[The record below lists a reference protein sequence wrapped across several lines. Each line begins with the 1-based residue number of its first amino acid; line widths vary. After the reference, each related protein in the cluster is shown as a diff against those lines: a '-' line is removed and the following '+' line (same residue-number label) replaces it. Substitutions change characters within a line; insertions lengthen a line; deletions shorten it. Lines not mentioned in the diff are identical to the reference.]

1 MPSFIGSPVSFEA
14 AALIED
20 TVHYI
25 TSLLPIT
32 PDTPLPEFTHHYPL
46 FDATQRELG
55 AMIAG
60 PWKEST
66 STVDSALVGEA
77 GNAWHDGLD
86 RAGKGAESLRRSAED
101 ASHASIHIAST
112 LIKGALDISGIAN
125 RYLTTATSLLTGS
138 MSIPILLGPIPLKP
152 GTRIMPALKKASA
165 EARHEADT
173 AAERINTE
181 LEGDVA
187 VLQRLLE
194 EPSPAFPQCEVDI
207 PPDPPSAAVTTPAES
222 PPALNS
228 ANDVAA
234 GSPGASGSL
243 GASTPAPGPALNT
256 APGGQV
262 PVAQP
267 PAVSTPPAAPPP
279 PSHAPASGASPQAL
293 QAVEAGRSAIGTP
306 YQWGGNTPGVG
317 LDCSGLTHWAYA
329 QAGVDIPRLAEA
341 QTVGT
346 QVTQDQLLPGD
357 LVVWDGHVAMYVGD
371 GMMIE
376 AGDPVQTSPLRTT
389 NMGMNFLGFYR
400 PTG

>member
-1 MPSFIGSPVSFEA
+1 MPSFIGSPVSSEA

-32 PDTPLPEFTHHYPL
+32 PETPLPDFTHHYPL
-46 FDATQRELG
+46 FDATRRELG
-55 AMIAG
+55 AMLSG

-77 GNAWHDGLD
+77 GNEWHDGLD
-86 RAGKGAESLRRSAED
+86 RATKGAESLRCSGEE

-112 LIKGALDISGIAN
+112 IIKGALDISGIAN

-138 MSIPILLGPIPLKP
+138 MSIPILLGPIPVKP
-152 GTRIMPALKKASA
+152 GTGIMPALKKASA
-165 EARHEADT
+165 EARHEADN

-194 EPSPAFPQCEVDI
+194 EPSPAFQQCEVDI
-207 PPDPPSAAVTTPAES
+207 PPDPPSTSETAPAVAS
-222 PPALNS
+222 PVLNS
-228 ANDVAA
+228 ANDAA
-234 GSPGASGSL
+234 AASPEAAAS
-243 GASTPAPGPALNT
+243 ASKPALTPAPGDHP
-256 APGGQV
+256 

-267 PAVSTPPAAPPP
+267 PATQAPPAEPPP
-279 PSHAPASGASPQAL
+279 PSHASASGASPQAL
-293 QAVEAGRSAIGTP
+293 QAVEAARSAIGTP

>member
-1 MPSFIGSPVSFEA
+1 MPSFIGSPVSAEA

-32 PDTPLPEFTHHYPL
+32 PETPLPDFTHHYPL
-46 FDATQRELG
+46 FDATRRELG
-55 AMIAG
+55 AMLSG

-66 STVDSALVGEA
+66 STVDSALVGEV
-77 GNAWHDGLD
+77 GNEWHDGLD
-86 RAGKGAESLRRSAED
+86 CASKGAESLRCSGEE

-112 LIKGALDISGIAN
+112 IIKGALDISGIAN

-152 GTRIMPALKKASA
+152 GTGIMPALKKASA
-165 EARHEADT
+165 DARHEADT
-173 AAERINTE
+173 AADRINTE

-187 VLQRLLE
+187 VLQHLLE

-207 PPDPPSAAVTTPAES
+207 PPDQSSAAVTTPAGA
-222 PPALNS
+222 PPVLSS
-228 ANDVAA
+228 ANDVVA
-234 GSPGASGSL
+234 GSPGAAGSS
-243 GASTPAPGPALNT
+243 GASASALTPAPGNQT
-256 APGGQV
+256 
-262 PVAQP
+262 PVAHP
-267 PAVSTPPAAPPP
+267 PAVSAPPAALPPA
-279 PSHAPASGASPQAL
+279 SHASAGGASPQAL
-293 QAVEAGRSAIGTP
+293 QAVEAARSAIGTP

-346 QVTQDQLLPGD
+346 RVTQDQLLPGD

-389 NMGMNFLGFYR
+389 NMGMNFLGFHR

>member
-1 MPSFIGSPVSFEA
+1 MPSFIGSPVSSEA

-20 TVHYI
+20 TVQYI

-32 PDTPLPEFTHHYPL
+32 PETPLPDFTHHYPL
-46 FDATQRELG
+46 FDATRRELG
-55 AMIAG
+55 AMLSG

-77 GNAWHDGLD
+77 GNEWHDGLD
-86 RAGKGAESLRRSAED
+86 RATKGAESLRCSGQE

-112 LIKGALDISGIAN
+112 IIKGALDISGIAN

-138 MSIPILLGPIPLKP
+138 MSIPILLGPIPVKP
-152 GTRIMPALKKASA
+152 GTGIMPALKKASA
-165 EARHEADT
+165 EARHEADN

-194 EPSPAFPQCEVDI
+194 EPSPAFQQCEVDI
-207 PPDPPSAAVTTPAES
+207 PPDPPSTSETAPAVAS
-222 PPALNS
+222 PVLNS
-228 ANDVAA
+228 ANDAA
-234 GSPGASGSL
+234 AASPEAAAS
-243 GASTPAPGPALNT
+243 ASTPALTP
-256 APGGQV
+256 APGDHP

-267 PAVSTPPAAPPP
+267 PATQAPPAEPPP
-279 PSHAPASGASPQAL
+279 PSHASASGASPQAL
-293 QAVEAGRSAIGTP
+293 QAVEAARSAIGTP

>member
-1 MPSFIGSPVSFEA
+1 MPSFIGSPVSSEA

-32 PDTPLPEFTHHYPL
+32 PETPLPDFTHHYPL
-46 FDATQRELG
+46 FDATRRELG
-55 AMIAG
+55 AMLSG

-66 STVDSALVGEA
+66 STVDSALVGEV
-77 GNAWHDGLD
+77 GNEWHDGLD
-86 RAGKGAESLRRSAED
+86 CASKGAESLRCSGEE

-112 LIKGALDISGIAN
+112 IIKGALDISGIAN

-138 MSIPILLGPIPLKP
+138 MSIPILLGPIPVKP
-152 GTRIMPALKKASA
+152 GTGIVPALKKASA
-165 EARHEADT
+165 EARHEADN

-194 EPSPAFPQCEVDI
+194 EPSPAFQQCEVDI
-207 PPDPPSAAVTTPAES
+207 PPDPPSTSETAPAVAS
-222 PPALNS
+222 PVLNS
-228 ANDVAA
+228 ANDAA
-234 GSPGASGSL
+234 AASPEAAAS
-243 GASTPAPGPALNT
+243 ASTPALTP
-256 APGGQV
+256 APGDHP

-267 PAVSTPPAAPPP
+267 PATQAPPAEPPP
-279 PSHAPASGASPQAL
+279 PSHASASGASPQAL
-293 QAVEAGRSAIGTP
+293 QAVEAARSAIGTP
-306 YQWGGNTPGVG
+306 YQWGGNTLGVG

>member
-1 MPSFIGSPVSFEA
+1 MPSFIGSPVSSEA

-20 TVHYI
+20 TGHYI

-32 PDTPLPEFTHHYPL
+32 PETPLPDFTHHYPL
-46 FDATQRELG
+46 FDATRRELG
-55 AMIAG
+55 AMLSG

-66 STVDSALVGEA
+66 STVDSALVGEV
-77 GNAWHDGLD
+77 GNEWHDGLD
-86 RAGKGAESLRRSAED
+86 CASKGAESLRCSGEE

-112 LIKGALDISGIAN
+112 IIKGALDISGIAN

-138 MSIPILLGPIPLKP
+138 MSIPILLGPIPVKP
-152 GTRIMPALKKASA
+152 GTGIVPALKKASA
-165 EARHEADT
+165 EARHEADN

-194 EPSPAFPQCEVDI
+194 EPSPAFQQCEVDI
-207 PPDPPSAAVTTPAES
+207 PPDPPSTSETAPAVAS
-222 PPALNS
+222 PVLNS
-228 ANDVAA
+228 ANDAA
-234 GSPGASGSL
+234 AASPEAAAS
-243 GASTPAPGPALNT
+243 ASTPALTP
-256 APGGQV
+256 APGDHP

-267 PAVSTPPAAPPP
+267 PATQAPPAEPPP
-279 PSHAPASGASPQAL
+279 PSHASASGASPQAL
-293 QAVEAGRSAIGTP
+293 QAVEAARSAIGTP
-306 YQWGGNTPGVG
+306 YQWGGNTLGVG

>member
-1 MPSFIGSPVSFEA
+1 MPSLIGSPVSSEA

-20 TVHYI
+20 TVQYI

-32 PDTPLPEFTHHYPL
+32 PETPLPDFTHHYPL
-46 FDATQRELG
+46 FDATRRELG
-55 AMIAG
+55 AMLSG

-77 GNAWHDGLD
+77 GNEWHDGLD
-86 RAGKGAESLRRSAED
+86 RASKGAESLRCSGQE

-112 LIKGALDISGIAN
+112 IIKGALDISGIAN

-138 MSIPILLGPIPLKP
+138 MSIPILLGPIPVKP
-152 GTRIMPALKKASA
+152 GTGIMPALKKASA
-165 EARHEADT
+165 EARHEADN

-194 EPSPAFPQCEVDI
+194 EPSPAFQQCEVDI
-207 PPDPPSAAVTTPAES
+207 PPDPPSTSETAPAVAS
-222 PPALNS
+222 PVLNS
-228 ANDVAA
+228 ANDAA
-234 GSPGASGSL
+234 AASPEAAAS
-243 GASTPAPGPALNT
+243 ASTPALTP
-256 APGGQV
+256 APGDHP

-267 PAVSTPPAAPPP
+267 PATQAPPAEPPP
-279 PSHAPASGASPQAL
+279 PSHASASGASPQAL
-293 QAVEAGRSAIGTP
+293 QAVEAARSAIGTP

-357 LVVWDGHVAMYVGD
+357 LVVWDGHVAIYVGD

>member
-1 MPSFIGSPVSFEA
+1 MLS
-14 AALIED
+14 
-20 TVHYI
+20 
-25 TSLLPIT
+25 
-32 PDTPLPEFTHHYPL
+32 
-46 FDATQRELG
+46 
-55 AMIAG
+55 G

-77 GNAWHDGLD
+77 GNEWHDGLD
-86 RAGKGAESLRRSAED
+86 RATKGAESLRCSGEE

-112 LIKGALDISGIAN
+112 IIKGALDISGIAN

-138 MSIPILLGPIPLKP
+138 MSIPILLGPIPVKP
-152 GTRIMPALKKASA
+152 GTGIMPALKKASA
-165 EARHEADT
+165 EARHEADN

-194 EPSPAFPQCEVDI
+194 EPSPAFQQCEVDI
-207 PPDPPSAAVTTPAES
+207 PPDPPSTSETAPAVAS
-222 PPALNS
+222 PVLNS
-228 ANDVAA
+228 ANDAA
-234 GSPGASGSL
+234 AASPEAAAS
-243 GASTPAPGPALNT
+243 ASTPALTP
-256 APGGQV
+256 APGDHP

-267 PAVSTPPAAPPP
+267 PATQAPPAEPPP
-279 PSHAPASGASPQAL
+279 PSHASASGASPQAL
-293 QAVEAGRSAIGTP
+293 QAVEAARSAIGTP

>member
-1 MPSFIGSPVSFEA
+1 MPSFIGSPVSSEA

-32 PDTPLPEFTHHYPL
+32 PETPLPDFTHHYPL
-46 FDATQRELG
+46 FDATRRELG
-55 AMIAG
+55 AMLSG

-77 GNAWHDGLD
+77 GNEWHDGLD
-86 RAGKGAESLRRSAED
+86 RATKGAESLRCSGEE

-112 LIKGALDISGIAN
+112 IIKGALDISGIAN

-138 MSIPILLGPIPLKP
+138 MSIPILLGPIPVKP
-152 GTRIMPALKKASA
+152 GTGIMPALKKASA
-165 EARHEADT
+165 EARHEADN

-194 EPSPAFPQCEVDI
+194 EPSPAFQQCEVDI
-207 PPDPPSAAVTTPAES
+207 PPDPPSTSETAPAVAS
-222 PPALNS
+222 PVLNS
-228 ANDVAA
+228 ANDAA
-234 GSPGASGSL
+234 AASPEAAAS
-243 GASTPAPGPALNT
+243 ASTPALTP
-256 APGGQV
+256 APGDHP

-267 PAVSTPPAAPPP
+267 PATQAPPAEPPP
-279 PSHAPASGASPQAL
+279 PSHASASGASPQAL
-293 QAVEAGRSAIGTP
+293 QAVEAARSAIGTP

-329 QAGVDIPRLAEA
+329 
-341 QTVGT
+341 
-346 QVTQDQLLPGD
+346 
-357 LVVWDGHVAMYVGD
+357 
-371 GMMIE
+371 
-376 AGDPVQTSPLRTT
+376 
-389 NMGMNFLGFYR
+389 
-400 PTG
+400 

>member
-1 MPSFIGSPVSFEA
+1 MPSFIGSPVSSEA

-32 PDTPLPEFTHHYPL
+32 PETPLPDFTHHYPL
-46 FDATQRELG
+46 FDATRRELG
-55 AMIAG
+55 AMLSG

-77 GNAWHDGLD
+77 GNEWHDGLD
-86 RAGKGAESLRRSAED
+86 RATKGAESLRCSGEE

-112 LIKGALDISGIAN
+112 IIKGALDISGIAN

-138 MSIPILLGPIPLKP
+138 MSIPILLGPIPVKP
-152 GTRIMPALKKASA
+152 GTGIMPALKKASA
-165 EARHEADT
+165 EARHEADN

-194 EPSPAFPQCEVDI
+194 EPSPAFQQCEVDI
-207 PPDPPSAAVTTPAES
+207 PPDPPSTSETAPAVAS
-222 PPALNS
+222 PVLNS
-228 ANDVAA
+228 ANDAA
-234 GSPGASGSL
+234 AASPEAAAS
-243 GASTPAPGPALNT
+243 ASTPALTP
-256 APGGQV
+256 APGDHP

-267 PAVSTPPAAPPP
+267 PATQAPPAEPPP
-279 PSHAPASGASPQAL
+279 PSHASASGASPQAL
-293 QAVEAGRSAIGTP
+293 QAVEAARSAIGTP

-317 LDCSGLTHWAYA
+317 LDCSGLTHWTYA

>member
-1 MPSFIGSPVSFEA
+1 MPSLIGSPVSSEA

-20 TVHYI
+20 TVQYI

-32 PDTPLPEFTHHYPL
+32 PETPLPDFTHHYPL
-46 FDATQRELG
+46 FDATRRELG
-55 AMIAG
+55 AMLSG

-77 GNAWHDGLD
+77 GNEWHDGLD
-86 RAGKGAESLRRSAED
+86 RATKGAESLRCSGQE

-112 LIKGALDISGIAN
+112 IIKGALDISGIAN

-138 MSIPILLGPIPLKP
+138 MSIPILLGPIPVKP
-152 GTRIMPALKKASA
+152 GTGIMPALKKASA
-165 EARHEADT
+165 EARHEADN

-194 EPSPAFPQCEVDI
+194 EPSPAFQQCEVDI
-207 PPDPPSAAVTTPAES
+207 PPDPPSTSETAPAVAS
-222 PPALNS
+222 PVLNS
-228 ANDVAA
+228 ANDAA
-234 GSPGASGSL
+234 AASPEAAAS
-243 GASTPAPGPALNT
+243 ASTPALTP
-256 APGGQV
+256 APGDHP

-267 PAVSTPPAAPPP
+267 PATQAPPAEPPP
-279 PSHAPASGASPQAL
+279 PSHASASGASPQAL
-293 QAVEAGRSAIGTP
+293 QAVEAARSAIGTP

>member
-1 MPSFIGSPVSFEA
+1 MPSFIGSPVSSEA

-32 PDTPLPEFTHHYPL
+32 PETPLPDFTHHYPL
-46 FDATQRELG
+46 FDATRRELG
-55 AMIAG
+55 AMLSG

-77 GNAWHDGLD
+77 GNEWHDGLD
-86 RAGKGAESLRRSAED
+86 RASKGAESLRCSGQE

-112 LIKGALDISGIAN
+112 IIKGALDISGIAN

-138 MSIPILLGPIPLKP
+138 MSIPILLGPIPVKP
-152 GTRIMPALKKASA
+152 GTGIMPALKKASA
-165 EARHEADT
+165 EARHEADN

-194 EPSPAFPQCEVDI
+194 EPSPAFQQCEVDI
-207 PPDPPSAAVTTPAES
+207 PPDPPSTSETAPAVAS
-222 PPALNS
+222 PVLNS
-228 ANDVAA
+228 ANDAA
-234 GSPGASGSL
+234 AASPEAAAS
-243 GASTPAPGPALNT
+243 ASTPALTP
-256 APGGQV
+256 APGDHP

-267 PAVSTPPAAPPP
+267 PATQAPPAEPPP
-279 PSHAPASGASPQAL
+279 PSHASASGASPQAL
-293 QAVEAGRSAIGTP
+293 QAVEAARSAIGTP

>member
-1 MPSFIGSPVSFEA
+1 MPSFIGSPVSSEA

-32 PDTPLPEFTHHYPL
+32 PETPLPDFTHHYPL
-46 FDATQRELG
+46 FDATRRELG
-55 AMIAG
+55 AMLSG

-77 GNAWHDGLD
+77 GNEWHDGLD
-86 RAGKGAESLRRSAED
+86 RASKGAESLRCSGEE

-112 LIKGALDISGIAN
+112 IIKGALDISGIAN

-138 MSIPILLGPIPLKP
+138 MSIPILLGPIPVKP
-152 GTRIMPALKKASA
+152 GTGIMPALKKASA
-165 EARHEADT
+165 EARHEADN

-194 EPSPAFPQCEVDI
+194 EPSPAFQQCEVDI
-207 PPDPPSAAVTTPAES
+207 PPDPPSTSETAPAVAS
-222 PPALNS
+222 PVLNS
-228 ANDVAA
+228 ANDAA
-234 GSPGASGSL
+234 AASPEAAAS
-243 GASTPAPGPALNT
+243 ASTPALTP
-256 APGGQV
+256 APGDHP

-267 PAVSTPPAAPPP
+267 PATQAPPAEPPP
-279 PSHAPASGASPQAL
+279 PSHASASGASPQAL
-293 QAVEAGRSAIGTP
+293 QAVEAARSAIGTP

>member
-1 MPSFIGSPVSFEA
+1 MPSFTSSAVSSEA

-20 TVHYI
+20 TVRYI

-32 PDTPLPEFTHHYPL
+32 PDTPLPDFTHHYPL

-55 AMIAG
+55 AMLSG
-60 PWKEST
+60 PWKDST
-66 STVDSALVGEA
+66 STVNSALVGEA
-77 GNAWHDGLD
+77 GTVWHNGLD
-86 RAGKGAESLRRSAED
+86 RADKSAESLRRSAED

-112 LIKGALDISGIAN
+112 IIKGALDISGIAN

-138 MSIPILLGPIPLKP
+138 MNIPILLGPIPLKP
-152 GTRIMPALKKASA
+152 GTGIMPALKKASA
-165 EARHEADT
+165 DARHEADN

-194 EPSPAFPQCEVDI
+194 EPAPAFPQCEVDI
-207 PPDPPSAAVTTPAES
+207 PPDPPSTSETAPAVASPA
-222 PPALNS
+222 PTA

-234 GSPGASGSL
+234 ASPRAAGSSGAS
-243 GASTPAPGPALNT
+243 APAPAMTPAPGDHA
-256 APGGQV
+256 

-267 PAVSTPPAAPPP
+267 PATQAPPP
-279 PSHAPASGASPQAL
+279 PSHASASGASPHAL
-293 QAVEAGRSAIGTP
+293 QAVEAARSAIGTP

-376 AGDPVQTSPLRTT
+376 AGDPIQTSPLRTT

>member
-1 MPSFIGSPVSFEA
+1 MPSFIGSPVSSEA

-32 PDTPLPEFTHHYPL
+32 PETPLPDFTHHYPL
-46 FDATQRELG
+46 FDATRRELG
-55 AMIAG
+55 AMLSG

-66 STVDSALVGEA
+66 STVDSALVGEV
-77 GNAWHDGLD
+77 GNEWHDGLD
-86 RAGKGAESLRRSAED
+86 CASKGAESLRCSGEE

-112 LIKGALDISGIAN
+112 IIKGALDISGIAN

-138 MSIPILLGPIPLKP
+138 MSIPILLGPIPVKP
-152 GTRIMPALKKASA
+152 GTGIVPALKKASA
-165 EARHEADT
+165 EARHEADN

-194 EPSPAFPQCEVDI
+194 EPSPVFQQCEVDI
-207 PPDPPSAAVTTPAES
+207 PPDPPSTSETAPAVAS
-222 PPALNS
+222 PVLNS
-228 ANDVAA
+228 ANDAA
-234 GSPGASGSL
+234 AASPEAAAS
-243 GASTPAPGPALNT
+243 ASTPALTP
-256 APGGQV
+256 APGDHP

-267 PAVSTPPAAPPP
+267 PATQAPPAEPPP
-279 PSHAPASGASPQAL
+279 PSHASASGASPQAL
-293 QAVEAGRSAIGTP
+293 QAVEAARSAIGTP

>member
-1 MPSFIGSPVSFEA
+1 MPSFIGSPVSAEA

-32 PDTPLPEFTHHYPL
+32 PETPLPDFTHHYPL
-46 FDATQRELG
+46 FDATRRELG
-55 AMIAG
+55 AMLSG

-77 GNAWHDGLD
+77 GNEWHDGLD
-86 RAGKGAESLRRSAED
+86 RATKGAESLRCSGEE

-112 LIKGALDISGIAN
+112 IIKGALDISGIAN

-138 MSIPILLGPIPLKP
+138 MSIPILLGPIPVKP
-152 GTRIMPALKKASA
+152 GTGIMPALKKASA
-165 EARHEADT
+165 EARHEADN

-194 EPSPAFPQCEVDI
+194 EPSPAFQQCEVDI
-207 PPDPPSAAVTTPAES
+207 PPDPPSTSETAPAVAS
-222 PPALNS
+222 PVLNS
-228 ANDVAA
+228 ANDAA
-234 GSPGASGSL
+234 AASPEAAAS
-243 GASTPAPGPALNT
+243 ASTPALTP
-256 APGGQV
+256 APGDHP

-267 PAVSTPPAAPPP
+267 PATQAPPAEPPP
-279 PSHAPASGASPQAL
+279 PSHASASGASPQAL
-293 QAVEAGRSAIGTP
+293 QAVEAARSAIGTP

>member
-1 MPSFIGSPVSFEA
+1 MPSLIGSPVSSEA

-32 PDTPLPEFTHHYPL
+32 PETPLPDFTHHYPL
-46 FDATQRELG
+46 FDATRRELG
-55 AMIAG
+55 AMLSG

-66 STVDSALVGEA
+66 STVDSALVGEV
-77 GNAWHDGLD
+77 GNEWHDGLD
-86 RAGKGAESLRRSAED
+86 CASKGAESLRCSGQE

-112 LIKGALDISGIAN
+112 IIKGALDISGIAN

-138 MSIPILLGPIPLKP
+138 MSIPILLGPIPVKP
-152 GTRIMPALKKASA
+152 GTGIMPALKKASA
-165 EARHEADT
+165 EARHEADN

-194 EPSPAFPQCEVDI
+194 EPSPAFQQCEVDI
-207 PPDPPSAAVTTPAES
+207 PPDPPSTSETAPAVAS
-222 PPALNS
+222 PVLNS
-228 ANDVAA
+228 ANDAA
-234 GSPGASGSL
+234 AASPEAAAS
-243 GASTPAPGPALNT
+243 ASTPALTP
-256 APGGQV
+256 APGDHP

-267 PAVSTPPAAPPP
+267 PATQAPPAEPPP
-279 PSHAPASGASPQAL
+279 PSHASASGASPQAL
-293 QAVEAGRSAIGTP
+293 QAVEAARSAIGTP

>member
-1 MPSFIGSPVSFEA
+1 MPSLIGSPVSSEA

-32 PDTPLPEFTHHYPL
+32 PETPLPDFTHHYPL
-46 FDATQRELG
+46 FDATRRELG
-55 AMIAG
+55 AMLSG

-77 GNAWHDGLD
+77 GNEWHDGLD
-86 RAGKGAESLRRSAED
+86 RATKGAESLRCSGQE

-112 LIKGALDISGIAN
+112 IIKGALDISGIAN

-138 MSIPILLGPIPLKP
+138 MSIPILLGPIPVKP
-152 GTRIMPALKKASA
+152 GTGIMPALKKASA
-165 EARHEADT
+165 EARHEADN

-194 EPSPAFPQCEVDI
+194 EPSPAFQQCEVDI
-207 PPDPPSAAVTTPAES
+207 PPDPPSTSETAPAVAS
-222 PPALNS
+222 PVLNS
-228 ANDVAA
+228 ANDAA
-234 GSPGASGSL
+234 AASPEAAAS
-243 GASTPAPGPALNT
+243 ASTPALTP
-256 APGGQV
+256 APGDHP

-267 PAVSTPPAAPPP
+267 PATQAPPAEPPP
-279 PSHAPASGASPQAL
+279 PSHASASGASPQAL
-293 QAVEAGRSAIGTP
+293 QAVEAARSAIGTP

>member
-1 MPSFIGSPVSFEA
+1 MPSLIGSPVSSEA

-20 TVHYI
+20 TVQYI

-32 PDTPLPEFTHHYPL
+32 PETPLPDFTHHYPL
-46 FDATQRELG
+46 FDATRRELG
-55 AMIAG
+55 AMLSG

-77 GNAWHDGLD
+77 GNEWHDGLD
-86 RAGKGAESLRRSAED
+86 RASKGAESLRCSGQE

-112 LIKGALDISGIAN
+112 IIKGALDISGIAN

-138 MSIPILLGPIPLKP
+138 MSIPILLGPIPVKP
-152 GTRIMPALKKASA
+152 GTGIMPALKKASA
-165 EARHEADT
+165 EARHEADN

-194 EPSPAFPQCEVDI
+194 EPSPAFQQCEVDI
-207 PPDPPSAAVTTPAES
+207 PPDPPSTSETAPAVAS
-222 PPALNS
+222 PVLNS
-228 ANDVAA
+228 ANDAA
-234 GSPGASGSL
+234 AASPEAAAS
-243 GASTPAPGPALNT
+243 ASTPALTP
-256 APGGQV
+256 APGDHP

-267 PAVSTPPAAPPP
+267 PATQAPPAEPPP
-279 PSHAPASGASPQAL
+279 PSHASASGASPQAL
-293 QAVEAGRSAIGTP
+293 QAVEAARSAIGTP

>member
-1 MPSFIGSPVSFEA
+1 MPSFIGSPVSSEA

-32 PDTPLPEFTHHYPL
+32 PETPLPDFTHHYPL
-46 FDATQRELG
+46 FDATRRELG
-55 AMIAG
+55 AMLSG

-66 STVDSALVGEA
+66 STVDSALVGEV
-77 GNAWHDGLD
+77 GNEWHDGLD
-86 RAGKGAESLRRSAED
+86 CASKGAESLRCSGEE

-112 LIKGALDISGIAN
+112 IIKGALDISGIAN

-138 MSIPILLGPIPLKP
+138 MSIPILLGPIPVKP
-152 GTRIMPALKKASA
+152 GTGIMPALKKASA
-165 EARHEADT
+165 EARHEADN

-194 EPSPAFPQCEVDI
+194 EPSPAFQQCEVDI
-207 PPDPPSAAVTTPAES
+207 PPDPPSTSETAPAVAS
-222 PPALNS
+222 PVLNS
-228 ANDVAA
+228 ANDAA
-234 GSPGASGSL
+234 AASPEAAAS
-243 GASTPAPGPALNT
+243 ASTPALTP
-256 APGGQV
+256 APGDHP

-267 PAVSTPPAAPPP
+267 PATQAPPAEPPP
-279 PSHAPASGASPQAL
+279 PSHASASGASPQAL
-293 QAVEAGRSAIGTP
+293 QAVEAARSAIGTP

>member
-1 MPSFIGSPVSFEA
+1 MPSFIGSPVSSEA

-32 PDTPLPEFTHHYPL
+32 PETPLPDFTHHYPL
-46 FDATQRELG
+46 FDATRRELG
-55 AMIAG
+55 AMLSG

-77 GNAWHDGLD
+77 GNEWHDGLD
-86 RAGKGAESLRRSAED
+86 RASKGAESLRCSGQE

-112 LIKGALDISGIAN
+112 IIKGALDISGIAN

-138 MSIPILLGPIPLKP
+138 MSIPILLGPIPVKP
-152 GTRIMPALKKASA
+152 GTGIVPALKKASA
-165 EARHEADT
+165 EARHEADN

-194 EPSPAFPQCEVDI
+194 EPSPAFQQCEVDI
-207 PPDPPSAAVTTPAES
+207 PPDPPSTSETAPAVAS
-222 PPALNS
+222 PVLNS
-228 ANDVAA
+228 ANDAA
-234 GSPGASGSL
+234 AASPEAAAS
-243 GASTPAPGPALNT
+243 ASTPALTP
-256 APGGQV
+256 APGDHP

-267 PAVSTPPAAPPP
+267 PATQAPPAEPPP
-279 PSHAPASGASPQAL
+279 PSHASASGASPQAL
-293 QAVEAGRSAIGTP
+293 QAVEAARSAIGTP

>member
-1 MPSFIGSPVSFEA
+1 MPSLIGSPVSSEA

-32 PDTPLPEFTHHYPL
+32 PETPLPDFTHHYPL
-46 FDATQRELG
+46 FDATRRELG
-55 AMIAG
+55 AMLSG

-77 GNAWHDGLD
+77 GNEWHDGLD
-86 RAGKGAESLRRSAED
+86 RASKGAESLRCSGQE

-112 LIKGALDISGIAN
+112 IIKGALDISGIAN

-138 MSIPILLGPIPLKP
+138 MSIPILLGPIPVKP
-152 GTRIMPALKKASA
+152 GTGIMPALKKASA
-165 EARHEADT
+165 EARHEADN

-194 EPSPAFPQCEVDI
+194 EPSPAFQQCEVDI
-207 PPDPPSAAVTTPAES
+207 PPDPPSTSETAPAVAS
-222 PPALNS
+222 PVLNS
-228 ANDVAA
+228 ANDAA
-234 GSPGASGSL
+234 AASPEAAAS
-243 GASTPAPGPALNT
+243 ASTPALTP
-256 APGGQV
+256 APGDHP

-267 PAVSTPPAAPPP
+267 PATQAPPAEPPP
-279 PSHAPASGASPQAL
+279 PSHASASGASPQAL
-293 QAVEAGRSAIGTP
+293 QAVEAARSAIGTP

>member
-1 MPSFIGSPVSFEA
+1 MPSFIGSPVSSEA

-20 TVHYI
+20 TVQYI

-32 PDTPLPEFTHHYPL
+32 PETPLPDFTHHYPL
-46 FDATQRELG
+46 FDATRRELG
-55 AMIAG
+55 AMLSG

-77 GNAWHDGLD
+77 GNEWHDGLD
-86 RAGKGAESLRRSAED
+86 RATKGAESLRCSGEE

-112 LIKGALDISGIAN
+112 IIKGALDISGIAN

-138 MSIPILLGPIPLKP
+138 MSIPILLGPIPVKP
-152 GTRIMPALKKASA
+152 GTGIMPALKKASA
-165 EARHEADT
+165 EARHEADN

-194 EPSPAFPQCEVDI
+194 EPSPAFQQCEVDI
-207 PPDPPSAAVTTPAES
+207 PPDPPSTSETAPAVAS
-222 PPALNS
+222 PVLNS
-228 ANDVAA
+228 ANDAA
-234 GSPGASGSL
+234 AASPEAAAS
-243 GASTPAPGPALNT
+243 ASTPALTP
-256 APGGQV
+256 APGDHP

-267 PAVSTPPAAPPP
+267 PATQAPPAEPPP
-279 PSHAPASGASPQAL
+279 PSHASASGASPQAL
-293 QAVEAGRSAIGTP
+293 QAVEAARSAIGTP

>member
-1 MPSFIGSPVSFEA
+1 MPSLIGSPVSSEA

-32 PDTPLPEFTHHYPL
+32 PETPLPDFTHHYPL
-46 FDATQRELG
+46 FDATRRELG
-55 AMIAG
+55 AMLSG

-77 GNAWHDGLD
+77 GNEWHDGLD
-86 RAGKGAESLRRSAED
+86 RATKGAESLRCSGEE

-112 LIKGALDISGIAN
+112 IIKGALDISGIAN

-138 MSIPILLGPIPLKP
+138 MSIPILLGPIPVKP
-152 GTRIMPALKKASA
+152 GTGIMPALKKASA
-165 EARHEADT
+165 EARHEADN

-194 EPSPAFPQCEVDI
+194 EPSPAFQQCEVDI
-207 PPDPPSAAVTTPAES
+207 PPDPPSTSETAPAVAS
-222 PPALNS
+222 PVLNS
-228 ANDVAA
+228 ANDAA
-234 GSPGASGSL
+234 AASPEAAAS
-243 GASTPAPGPALNT
+243 ASTPALTP
-256 APGGQV
+256 APGDHP

-267 PAVSTPPAAPPP
+267 PATQAPPAEPPP
-279 PSHAPASGASPQAL
+279 PSHASASGASPQAL
-293 QAVEAGRSAIGTP
+293 QAVEAARSAIGTP

>member
-1 MPSFIGSPVSFEA
+1 MPSFIGSPVSSEA

-20 TVHYI
+20 TVQYI

-32 PDTPLPEFTHHYPL
+32 PETPLPDFTHHYPL
-46 FDATQRELG
+46 FDATRRELG
-55 AMIAG
+55 AMLSG

-77 GNAWHDGLD
+77 GNEWHDGLD
-86 RAGKGAESLRRSAED
+86 RASKGAESLRCSGQE

-112 LIKGALDISGIAN
+112 IIKGALDISGIAN

-138 MSIPILLGPIPLKP
+138 MSIPILLGPIPVKP
-152 GTRIMPALKKASA
+152 GTGIMPALKKASA
-165 EARHEADT
+165 EARHEADN

-194 EPSPAFPQCEVDI
+194 EPSPAFQQCEVDI
-207 PPDPPSAAVTTPAES
+207 PPDPPSTSETAPAVAS
-222 PPALNS
+222 PVLNS
-228 ANDVAA
+228 ANDAA
-234 GSPGASGSL
+234 AASPEAAAS
-243 GASTPAPGPALNT
+243 ASTPALTP
-256 APGGQV
+256 APGDHP

-267 PAVSTPPAAPPP
+267 PATQAPPAEPPP
-279 PSHAPASGASPQAL
+279 PSHASASGASPQAL
-293 QAVEAGRSAIGTP
+293 QAVEAARSAIGTP

>member
-1 MPSFIGSPVSFEA
+1 MPSLIGSPVSSEA

-20 TVHYI
+20 TVQYI

-32 PDTPLPEFTHHYPL
+32 PETPLPDFTHHYPL
-46 FDATQRELG
+46 FDATRRELG
-55 AMIAG
+55 AMLSG

-77 GNAWHDGLD
+77 GNEWHDGLD
-86 RAGKGAESLRRSAED
+86 RASKGAESLRCSGQE

-112 LIKGALDISGIAN
+112 IIKGALDISGIAN

-138 MSIPILLGPIPLKP
+138 MSIPILLGPIPVKP
-152 GTRIMPALKKASA
+152 GTGIMPALKKASA
-165 EARHEADT
+165 EARHEADN

-194 EPSPAFPQCEVDI
+194 EPSPAFQQCEVDI
-207 PPDPPSAAVTTPAES
+207 PPDPPSTSETAPAVAS
-222 PPALNS
+222 PVLNS
-228 ANDVAA
+228 ANDAA
-234 GSPGASGSL
+234 AASPEAAAS
-243 GASTPAPGPALNT
+243 ASTPALT
-256 APGGQV
+256 RAPGDHP

-267 PAVSTPPAAPPP
+267 PATQAPPAEPPP
-279 PSHAPASGASPQAL
+279 PSHASASGASPQAL
-293 QAVEAGRSAIGTP
+293 QAVEAARSAIGTP

>member
-1 MPSFIGSPVSFEA
+1 MPSFIGSPVSSEA

-32 PDTPLPEFTHHYPL
+32 PETPLPDFTHHYPL
-46 FDATQRELG
+46 FDATRRELG
-55 AMIAG
+55 AMLSG

-66 STVDSALVGEA
+66 STVDSARVGEA
-77 GNAWHDGLD
+77 GHEWHDGLD
-86 RAGKGAESLRRSAED
+86 RATKGAESLRCSGEE

-112 LIKGALDISGIAN
+112 IIKGALDISGIAN

-138 MSIPILLGPIPLKP
+138 MSIPILLGPIPVKP
-152 GTRIMPALKKASA
+152 GTGIMPALKKASA
-165 EARHEADT
+165 EARHEADN

-194 EPSPAFPQCEVDI
+194 EPSPAFQQCEVDI
-207 PPDPPSAAVTTPAES
+207 PPDPPSTSETAPAVAS
-222 PPALNS
+222 PVLNS
-228 ANDVAA
+228 ANDAA
-234 GSPGASGSL
+234 AASPEAAAS
-243 GASTPAPGPALNT
+243 ASTPALTP
-256 APGGQV
+256 APGDHP

-267 PAVSTPPAAPPP
+267 PATQAPPAEPPP
-279 PSHAPASGASPQAL
+279 PSHASASGASPQAL
-293 QAVEAGRSAIGTP
+293 QAVEAARSAIGTP

>member
-1 MPSFIGSPVSFEA
+1 MPSFIGSSVSSEA
-14 AALIED
+14 ATLIED

-32 PDTPLPEFTHHYPL
+32 PETPLPDFTHHYPL

-55 AMIAG
+55 AMLSG
-60 PWKEST
+60 PWKESM

-86 RAGKGAESLRRSAED
+86 RAGKGAESLRRSAEG

-112 LIKGALDISGIAN
+112 IIKGALDISGIAN

-152 GTRIMPALKKASA
+152 GTGIMPALKKASA
-165 EARHEADT
+165 DARHEADT
-173 AAERINTE
+173 AADRINTE
-181 LEGDVA
+181 LEGDAA

-194 EPSPAFPQCEVDI
+194 EPSPGFPQCEVNI
-207 PPDPPSAAVTTPAES
+207 PSDPPSAAVTPPAGA
-222 PPALNS
+222 PPALNA

-234 GSPGASGSL
+234 GSPGMSGSS
-243 GASTPAPGPALNT
+243 GASASVPAT
-256 APGGQV
+256 
-262 PVAQP
+262 QP
-267 PAVSTPPAAPPP
+267 PAVSAAPPTAP
-279 PSHAPASGASPQAL
+279 PPASHASASGASPQAL
-293 QAVEAGRSAIGTP
+293 QAVEAARSAIGTP

-357 LVVWDGHVAMYVGD
+357 LVVWDGHGAMYVGD

-389 NMGMNFLGFYR
+389 NMGMNFFGFYR

>member
-1 MPSFIGSPVSFEA
+1 MPSFIGSPVSSETA
-14 AALIED
+14 TLIED

-32 PDTPLPEFTHHYPL
+32 PETPLPDFTHHYPL

-55 AMIAG
+55 AMLSG
-60 PWKEST
+60 PWKESM

-86 RAGKGAESLRRSAED
+86 RAGKGSESLRRSAEA
-101 ASHASIHIAST
+101 ASHASIRIAST
-112 LIKGALDISGIAN
+112 IIKGALDISGIAN
-125 RYLTTATSLLTGS
+125 RYLTTATSLLTRS

-152 GTRIMPALKKASA
+152 GTGIMPALKKASA
-165 EARHEADT
+165 DARHEADT
-173 AAERINTE
+173 AADRINTE

-194 EPSPAFPQCEVDI
+194 EPSPGFPQCEVDI
-207 PPDPPSAAVTTPAES
+207 PSDPPSAAVTTPAGA
-222 PPALNS
+222 PPALNA

-234 GSPGASGSL
+234 GSPGMSGSS
-243 GASTPAPGPALNT
+243 GASASAPAT
-256 APGGQV
+256 
-262 PVAQP
+262 QP
-267 PAVSTPPAAPPP
+267 PAVSAPPTAPPP
-279 PSHAPASGASPQAL
+279 ASHASASGASPQAL
-293 QAVEAGRSAIGTP
+293 QAVEAARSAIGTP

-346 QVTQDQLLPGD
+346 KVTQDQLLPGD

>member
-1 MPSFIGSPVSFEA
+1 MPSFIGSPVSSEA

-32 PDTPLPEFTHHYPL
+32 PETPLPDFTHHYPL
-46 FDATQRELG
+46 FDATRRELG
-55 AMIAG
+55 AMLSG

-77 GNAWHDGLD
+77 GNEWHDGLD
-86 RAGKGAESLRRSAED
+86 RASKGAESLRCSGEE

-112 LIKGALDISGIAN
+112 IIKGALDISGIAN

-138 MSIPILLGPIPLKP
+138 MSIPILLGPIPVKP
-152 GTRIMPALKKASA
+152 GTGIVPALKKASA
-165 EARHEADT
+165 EARHEADN

-194 EPSPAFPQCEVDI
+194 EPSPAFQQCEVDI
-207 PPDPPSAAVTTPAES
+207 PPDPPSTSETAPAVAS
-222 PPALNS
+222 PVLNS
-228 ANDVAA
+228 ANDAA
-234 GSPGASGSL
+234 AASPEAAAS
-243 GASTPAPGPALNT
+243 ASTPALTP
-256 APGGQV
+256 APGDHP

-267 PAVSTPPAAPPP
+267 PATQAPPAEPPP
-279 PSHAPASGASPQAL
+279 PSHASASGASPQAL
-293 QAVEAGRSAIGTP
+293 QAVEAARSAIGTP

>member
-1 MPSFIGSPVSFEA
+1 MPSLIGSPVSSEA

-32 PDTPLPEFTHHYPL
+32 PETPLPDFTHHYPL
-46 FDATQRELG
+46 FDATRRELG
-55 AMIAG
+55 AMLSG

-66 STVDSALVGEA
+66 STVDSALVGEV
-77 GNAWHDGLD
+77 GNEWHDGLD
-86 RAGKGAESLRRSAED
+86 CASKGAESLRCSGEE

-112 LIKGALDISGIAN
+112 IIKGALDISGIAN

-138 MSIPILLGPIPLKP
+138 MSIPILLGPIPVKP
-152 GTRIMPALKKASA
+152 GTGIMPALKKASA
-165 EARHEADT
+165 EARHEADN

-194 EPSPAFPQCEVDI
+194 EPSPAFQQCEVDI
-207 PPDPPSAAVTTPAES
+207 PPDPPSTSETAPAVAS
-222 PPALNS
+222 PVLNS
-228 ANDVAA
+228 ANDAA
-234 GSPGASGSL
+234 AASPEAAAS
-243 GASTPAPGPALNT
+243 ASTPALTP
-256 APGGQV
+256 APGDHP

-267 PAVSTPPAAPPP
+267 PATQAPPAEPPP
-279 PSHAPASGASPQAL
+279 PSHASASGASPQAL
-293 QAVEAGRSAIGTP
+293 QAVEAARSAIGTP

>member
-1 MPSFIGSPVSFEA
+1 MPSFIGSPVSSEA

-32 PDTPLPEFTHHYPL
+32 PETPLPDFTHHYPL
-46 FDATQRELG
+46 FDATHRELG
-55 AMIAG
+55 AMLSG

-66 STVDSALVGEA
+66 STIDSALVGEA
-77 GNAWHDGLD
+77 GNVWNDGLG
-86 RAGKGAESLRRSAED
+86 RTSAGGESLRRSAEE
-101 ASHASIHIAST
+101 ASHASIHIANT
-112 LIKGALDISGIAN
+112 IITGALDISGIAN

-138 MSIPILLGPIPLKP
+138 MSIPILMGPIPLQP
-152 GTRIMPALKKASA
+152 GTGILPALKEASA
-165 EARHEADT
+165 EARHEADK
-173 AAERINTE
+173 AADRINSE
-181 LEGDVA
+181 LERDGA
-187 VLQRLLE
+187 TLQRLLE
-194 EPSPAFPQCEVDI
+194 KPSPAFPQCEVNI
-207 PPDPPSAAVTTPAES
+207 PPDSPQKSDTAPAVASPAS
-222 PPALNS
+222 IA
-228 ANDVAA
+228 ANDVTA
-234 GSPGASGSL
+234 SPGAAASSL
-243 GASTPAPGPALNT
+243 GDHVT
-256 APGGQV
+256 
-262 PVAQP
+262 VAQP
-267 PAVSTPPAAPPP
+267 PSPSAAPPP
-279 PSHAPASGASPQAL
+279 PSHAAASGASPQAQ
-293 QAVEAGRSAIGTP
+293 QAVEAARSAIGTP

-346 QVTQDQLLPGD
+346 PVTHDQLLPGD
-357 LVVWDGHVAMYVGD
+357 LVVWDRHVAMYAGD

>member
-1 MPSFIGSPVSFEA
+1 MPSFIGSPVSSEA

-32 PDTPLPEFTHHYPL
+32 PETPLPDFTHHYPL
-46 FDATQRELG
+46 FDATRRELG
-55 AMIAG
+55 AMLSG

-66 STVDSALVGEA
+66 STVDSALVGEV
-77 GNAWHDGLD
+77 GNEWHDGLD
-86 RAGKGAESLRRSAED
+86 CASKGAESLRCSGEE

-112 LIKGALDISGIAN
+112 IIKGALDISGIAN

-138 MSIPILLGPIPLKP
+138 MSIPILLGPIPVKP
-152 GTRIMPALKKASA
+152 GTGIVPALKKASA
-165 EARHEADT
+165 EARHEADN

-194 EPSPAFPQCEVDI
+194 EPSPAFQQCEVDI
-207 PPDPPSAAVTTPAES
+207 PPDPPSTSETAPAVAS
-222 PPALNS
+222 PVLNS
-228 ANDVAA
+228 ANDAA
-234 GSPGASGSL
+234 AASPEAAAS
-243 GASTPAPGPALNT
+243 ASTPALTP
-256 APGGQV
+256 APGDHP
-262 PVAQP
+262 PVSQP
-267 PAVSTPPAAPPP
+267 PATQAPPAEPPP
-279 PSHAPASGASPQAL
+279 PSHASASGASPQAL
-293 QAVEAGRSAIGTP
+293 QAVEAARSAIGTP

>member
-1 MPSFIGSPVSFEA
+1 MPSFIGSPVSSEA

-32 PDTPLPEFTHHYPL
+32 PETPLPDFTHHYPL

-55 AMIAG
+55 AMLTG

-66 STVDSALVGEA
+66 TTVDSALIGEA
-77 GNAWHDGLD
+77 GTAWHDGLE
-86 RAGKGAESLRRSAED
+86 RAGQGAESLRHSAEE

-112 LIKGALDISGIAN
+112 IIKGALDISGIAN

-138 MSIPILLGPIPLKP
+138 MSIPILLGPIPVKP
-152 GTRIMPALKKASA
+152 GTGIMPALKKASA
-165 EARHEADT
+165 EARNEADN

-194 EPSPAFPQCEVDI
+194 EPAPAFPQCEVDI
-207 PPDPPSAAVTTPAES
+207 PPDPPATAVTTPT
-222 PPALNS
+222 
-228 ANDVAA
+228 VA
-234 GSPGASGSL
+234 S
-243 GASTPAPGPALNT
+243 
-256 APGGQV
+256 
-262 PVAQP
+262 
-267 PAVSTPPAAPPP
+267 PPAAPPP
-279 PSHAPASGASPQAL
+279 PSHASASGASPQAL
-293 QAVEAGRSAIGTP
+293 QAVEAARSAIGTP

-357 LVVWDGHVAMYVGD
+357 LVMWDGHVAMYVGD

>member
-1 MPSFIGSPVSFEA
+1 MPSFIGSPVSSEA

-32 PDTPLPEFTHHYPL
+32 PETPLPDFTHHYPL
-46 FDATQRELG
+46 FDATRRELG
-55 AMIAG
+55 AMLSG

-77 GNAWHDGLD
+77 GNEWHDGLD
-86 RAGKGAESLRRSAED
+86 RATKGAESLRCSGEE

-112 LIKGALDISGIAN
+112 IIKGALDISGIAN

-138 MSIPILLGPIPLKP
+138 MSIPILLGPIPVKP
-152 GTRIMPALKKASA
+152 GTGIVPALKKASA
-165 EARHEADT
+165 EARHEADN

-194 EPSPAFPQCEVDI
+194 EPSPAFQQCEVDI
-207 PPDPPSAAVTTPAES
+207 PPDPPSTSETAPAVAS
-222 PPALNS
+222 PVLNS
-228 ANDVAA
+228 ANDAA
-234 GSPGASGSL
+234 AASPEAAAS
-243 GASTPAPGPALNT
+243 ASTPALTP
-256 APGGQV
+256 APGDHP

-267 PAVSTPPAAPPP
+267 PATQAPPAEPPP
-279 PSHAPASGASPQAL
+279 PSHASASGASPQAL
-293 QAVEAGRSAIGTP
+293 QAVEAARSAIGTP

>member
-1 MPSFIGSPVSFEA
+1 MPSFIGSPVSAEA

-20 TVHYI
+20 TVQYI

-32 PDTPLPEFTHHYPL
+32 PETPLPDFTHHYPL
-46 FDATQRELG
+46 FDATRRELG
-55 AMIAG
+55 AMLSG

-77 GNAWHDGLD
+77 GNEWHDGLD
-86 RAGKGAESLRRSAED
+86 RASKGAESLRCSGQE

-112 LIKGALDISGIAN
+112 IIKGALDISGIAN

-152 GTRIMPALKKASA
+152 GTGIMPALKKASA
-165 EARHEADT
+165 EARHEADN

-194 EPSPAFPQCEVDI
+194 EPSPAFQQCEVDI
-207 PPDPPSAAVTTPAES
+207 PPDPPSTSETAPAVAS
-222 PPALNS
+222 PVLNS
-228 ANDVAA
+228 ANDAA
-234 GSPGASGSL
+234 AASPEAAAS
-243 GASTPAPGPALNT
+243 ASTPALTP
-256 APGGQV
+256 APGDHP

-267 PAVSTPPAAPPP
+267 PATQAPPAEPPP
-279 PSHAPASGASPQAL
+279 PSHASASGASPQAL
-293 QAVEAGRSAIGTP
+293 QAVEAARSAIGTP